1 MILDRLGKELIYFDG
16 GTGTLL
22 QERGLKPGELPET
35 WSLERADDMIDIARQ
50 YYEAGSDIV
59 LSNTFGANAL
69 KFHDSRHKLDEIV
82 KAAIEN
88 LKKILIFLFLLQNLQ
103 SALVCN
109 AYPGYFLIAVFK
121 IGSRRFINTECL
133 FC

>member
-1 MILDRLGKELIYFDG
+1 MILDRLGKELIYL
-16 GTGTLL
+16 TGD
-22 QERGLKPGELPET
+22 RNSSAGAGLKPGELPET

-88 LKKILIFLFLLQNLQ
+88 VRKGAKLGVKDGRETYVDLISADRKTLKANGRSGF
-103 SALVCN
+103 
-109 AYPGYFLIAVFK
+109 
-121 IGSRRFINTECL
+121 
-133 FC
+133 

>member
-35 WSLERADDMIDIARQ
+35 WSLEHADDMIDIARQ

-69 KFHDSRHKLDEIV
+69 KFHDSRYKLDEIV
-82 KAAIEN
+82 KASKRCRTWCQRWKRD
-88 LKKILIFLFLLQNLQ
+88 L
-103 SALVCN
+103 C
-109 AYPGYFLIAVFK
+109 
-121 IGSRRFINTECL
+121 RFRYRTDR
-133 FC
+133 